1 MAYPAEVGCHRFY
14 PVHLAQSFNP
24 AEAGYQDLPAHRTL
38 QPLHTL
44 HRKDYGIPCRGHLG
58 SGQLLRGPL
67 ASAVPLLLGAT
78 IGVQLTLGLSVIAA
92 SAESAPRLCEGISFA
107 LLLRAALVKDQVGPA
122 SQSRPGACRS
132 RPVGPVGLLRDPR
145 PAADRSASGCRLR
158 PDSSAC
164 SSSSFATLSPC

>member
-1 MAYPAEVGCHRFY
+1 MPPFPSRSLMLSPSTQPKPGIRTARV
-14 PVHLAQSFNP
+14 N
-24 AEAGYQDLPAHRTL
+24 RTL

-67 ASAVPLLLGAT
+67 ASAVPLLLGTT
-78 IGVQLTLGLSVIAA
+78 IGVQLRLGLSVLAA

-122 SQSRPGACRS
+122 SQSRPGACCGRRRS
-132 RPVGPVGLLRDPR
+132 VGPVSLLRDPR
-145 PAADRSASGCRLR
+145 PAWDPGTSGCRLR
-158 PDSSAC
+158 PDS
-164 SSSSFATLSPC
+164 